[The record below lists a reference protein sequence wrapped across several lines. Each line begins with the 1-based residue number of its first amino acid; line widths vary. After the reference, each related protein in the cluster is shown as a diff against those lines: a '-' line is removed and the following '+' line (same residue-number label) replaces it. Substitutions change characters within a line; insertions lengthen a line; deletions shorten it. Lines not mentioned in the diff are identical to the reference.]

1 MTTSTETQRSDVL
14 EASARDLVAHRAE
27 LRETLDRRRHEAET
41 AATSATVGH
50 GETEHLAIA
59 EQLDNDARLDA
70 MARAALADV
79 EAALRRVELGT
90 YGTCTECGEPIP
102 EERLELLPATALCI
116 RCQTLL
122 EHA

>member
-1 MTTSTETQRSDVL
+1 MPTSTETQRSDVL
-14 EASARDLVAHRAE
+14 EASARELAAHRVE
-27 LRETLDRRRHEAET
+27 LRSTLDRRRHDAET
-41 AATSATVGH
+41 VATSATDGH

-70 MARAALADV
+70 MTRAALADV
-79 EAALRRVELGT
+79 ESALLRVEMGT
-90 YGTCTECGEPIP
+90 YGACTECGEPIP

-116 RCQTLL
+116 RCQTRL